1 MSYPSPV
8 ENVFNP
14 LTPTSDQYRI
24 SPYGINTISTRQ
36 VMRINWNVNVIDRYT
51 IESAKAHNAKAA
63 VSAKLL
69 QKFILHIISV
79 VFPKKSDKSIEQC
92 FTITLNYE
100 NCKKLKTDDI
110 SHNSENGNF
119 QWKSWLAFQL
129 CMLDSRSGKLKWAFG
144 QYSCFVLPSTPTG
157 NLKLSGLFIELSNQW
172 SKVKFELPDAEASG
186 FYVQVTY
193 LDSKPPIEL
202 PILAVYLAE

>member
-1 MSYPSPV
+1 
-8 ENVFNP
+8 
-14 LTPTSDQYRI
+14 
-24 SPYGINTISTRQ
+24 
-36 VMRINWNVNVIDRYT
+36 MRINWNVNVIDRYT

-79 VFPKKSDKSIEQC
+79 VFPKKSDKSVEQC

-100 NCKKLKTDDI
+100 NCKKLRTDDI

-119 QWKSWLAFQL
+119 QRKSWLAFQL
-129 CMLDSRSGKLKWAFG
+129 CMLDSRAGKLKNEHLDSIPVSF
-144 QYSCFVLPSTPTG
+144 FPSTPTG
-157 NLKLSGLFIELSNQW
+157 NLKLSGLFIELSNKS
-172 SKVKFELPDAEASG
+172 SKVKFELPGAEASG